1 MARLRAS
8 SLVGIGFAVT
18 SIAWFVGCGSDDT
31 STPAHGGATGGGTG
45 GTTGGTFG
53 TGGLMS
59 VGGAAG
65 ITGGGSGGI
74 PAVDVCLTKL
84 AVESATILD
93 YEDGTTGDMTTVGM
107 YTYGEPGA
115 DAVPPGNGGTI
126 SPLPDMVDTGLITTD
141 GANGTSNS
149 YKFTGTGFKAMSW
162 GGGFGIWLTCID
174 ASTVDGV
181 KFYYKSDQAL
191 TVSIPIPA
199 NVTNLQQG
207 ECQGDFNTC
216 KQWSSEIPAAAAW
229 TEVSIVWADLM
240 GGMPAA
246 FDNTEVIGI
255 GFAIVVPTA
264 AADGWGWNVSLDE
277 VEWIGGP
284 VGTGGATGNG
294 GAANGGGGGA

>member
-1 MARLRAS
+1 M
-8 SLVGIGFAVT
+8 GFAVS
-18 SIAWFVGCGSDDT
+18 SIAWFVGCGDDAPPKA
-31 STPAHGGATGGGTG
+31 SNGGATSGGTG
-45 GTTGGTFG
+45 GTGVTTGGAGGIVSGGAGGISSGG
-53 TGGLMS
+53 TGG
-59 VGGAAG
+59 V
-65 ITGGGSGGI
+65 T
-74 PAVDVCLTKL
+74 PPDVCLTKL
-84 AVESATILD
+84 AVENAKILD

-126 SPLPDMVDTGLITTD
+126 SPLPDAVDTGLITTD

-149 YKFTGTGFKAMSW
+149 YHFTGTGFKAASW
-162 GGGFGIWLTCID
+162 GGGFGIWLACTD

-181 KFYYKSDQAL
+181 KFYYMSDQAL

-199 NVTNLQQG
+199 NVTNLQMG

-216 KQWSSEIPAAAAW
+216 KQWSTEIPAAAAW
-229 TEVSIVWADLM
+229 TEVSIVWADLT
-240 GGMPAA
+240 GGIPAA

-255 GFAIVVPTA
+255 GFAIVVPAA
-264 AADGWGWNVSLDE
+264 AADGWGWDVSLDE

-294 GAANGGGGGA
+294 GAANGGAGGA